1 MKLLDTTVT
10 QAVVDSLKMI
20 MVKCA
25 SLEFVLTVMVW
36 PGELTMAMFKSVAIT
51 GTGSML
57 T

>member
-1 MKLLDTTVT
+1 MKSLATMVT

-20 MVKCA
+20 KVRCA
-25 SLEFVLTVMVW
+25 LLEFVLTVMVW

-51 GTGSML
+51 GIGSML

>member
-1 MKLLDTTVT
+1 MKSLATTVT

-20 MVKCA
+20 KVKCA
-25 SLEFVLTVMVW
+25 SLEFVLTVMVL

-51 GTGSML
+51 GIGSML